1 MKQRSSVPQ
10 RTSKAGVGLALSAA
24 LLLGLLS
31 AGPSSSGAVKITTG
45 QIIALPG
52 ATLPL
57 GNYATPTVVVRRGN
71 SAVFRNY
78 DIAQHDVDSNNFL
91 FSTPLIGTGK
101 SITIWQ
107 VATLPVGKYQFHCSL
122 HSWMKG
128 RILVK

>member
-1 MKQRSSVPQ
+1 MRKRSSFPQ
-10 RTSKAGVGLALSAA
+10 RTRKAGVGLALSAA
-24 LLLGLLS
+24 LLLGVLGAGAPSNALS
-31 AGPSSSGAVKITTG
+31 TG

-78 DIAQHDVDSNNFL
+78 DIPQHDVDSNDFL

-107 VATLPVGKYQFHCSL
+107 VANLPVGKYQFHCSL